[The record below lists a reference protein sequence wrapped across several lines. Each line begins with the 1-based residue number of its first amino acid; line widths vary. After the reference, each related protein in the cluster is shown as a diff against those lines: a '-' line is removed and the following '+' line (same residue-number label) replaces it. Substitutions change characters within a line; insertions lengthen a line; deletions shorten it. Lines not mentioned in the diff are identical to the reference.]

1 MGTTTRIRP
10 TTSGWPAEGSADI
23 GSGDDRLVIAGGG
36 RDDRLSGTVT
46 DGLPFAARR
55 RSAITVLDLDRQTYV
70 VFPGI
75 APGHEGIALIGEL
88 DLAGGHLFESAV
100 DAALRLRPARVVL
113 DLRRLEFIDGRG
125 ARTVGAAAARLREWD
140 GSLIT
145 RGALPPVARLLGLCG
160 LGALTGPA
168 PLPRLSPRWA
178 TQELVA

>member
-23 GSGDDRLVIAGGG
+23 ALGDDRLVIAGDG
-36 RDDRLSGTVT
+36 RDDRLSGTAA
-46 DGLPFAARR
+46 DGLPFAERR
-55 RSAITVLDLDRQTYV
+55 RSAITVLDFDRQAYV

-75 APGHEGIALIGEL
+75 APDHEGIALIGEL
-88 DLAGGHLFESAV
+88 DLAGAHLFESAV

-140 GSLIT
+140 GSLLA

-160 LGALTGPA
+160 LGALTEPV
-168 PLPRLSPRWA
+168 PQRSPSPRW
-178 TQELVA
+178 TTPELVA